1 VRATYGDRAFA
12 PGRSA
17 CSQSSCLDRRLGATA
32 HVERPFGYDRPVE
45 LADLVSLQRSA
56 AMLSTGQKMPV
67 DRDELLDMCGELIET
82 RRLLARLGGDL
93 KTVARRAK
101 G

>member
-1 VRATYGDRAFA
+1 
-12 PGRSA
+12 
-17 CSQSSCLDRRLGATA
+17 
-32 HVERPFGYDRPVE
+32 VE
-45 LADLVSLQRSA
+45 LADLVTLQRSA
-56 AMLSTGQKMPV
+56 AMLAPGQTLPV

>member
-1 VRATYGDRAFA
+1 MPSESWR
-12 PGRSA
+12 
-17 CSQSSCLDRRLGATA
+17 
-32 HVERPFGYDRPVE
+32 

-56 AMLSTGQKMPV
+56 AMLGVGQKMPV
-67 DRDELLDMCGELIET
+67 DRDELLEMCSDLIEC
-82 RRLLARLGGDL
+82 RQLLTRLGGDL

>member
-1 VRATYGDRAFA
+1 
-12 PGRSA
+12 
-17 CSQSSCLDRRLGATA
+17 
-32 HVERPFGYDRPVE
+32 VE

-67 DRDELLDMCGELIET
+67 DRDELLDMCGELIGT

>member
-1 VRATYGDRAFA
+1 
-12 PGRSA
+12 
-17 CSQSSCLDRRLGATA
+17 
-32 HVERPFGYDRPVE
+32 
-45 LADLVSLQRSA
+45 
-56 AMLSTGQKMPV
+56 MLSTGQKMPV